1 MTRVPLSIRQQVRER
16 ANARCEYCRT
26 PDQYSSNSFQVDHII
41 PVKRHGGA
49 DSLHNMAWACPHC
62 NRTKE
67 TDVGAYDEAGVLT
80 PLFNPRTQSGD
91 DHFYMDEA
99 ALIVGTSSVG
109 RVTIRLLDLNDP
121 LSLTV
126 RSTLVGLKLW

>member
-1 MTRVPLSIRQQVRER
+1 
-16 ANARCEYCRT
+16 
-26 PDQYSSNSFQVDHII
+26 
-41 PVKRHGGA
+41 
-49 DSLHNMAWACPHC
+49 MAWACPHC

-67 TDVGAYDEAGVLT
+67 TDVGGYDEAGVLT
-80 PLFNPRTQSGD
+80 PLFNPRTQSQN

-99 ALIVGTSSVG
+99 AIIIGTSSVG